1 MEEFYTVT
9 MLISIGTF
17 TLSTVMTPG
26 PNNIMLLS
34 SGLTFGYKRTI
45 PHSLG
50 VMFGFSFMVVL
61 VGLGMG
67 VLFEKFPFIF
77 TVLKI
82 VGIIYLFWMAW
93 KIASNDGS
101 YEVEEGNGGNGKS
114 PFTFLQAAAFQWVNP
129 KAWIMA
135 VTSISVFVTSNE
147 DSFFQVLTI
156 AFIYLLSGVI
166 STNSWAL
173 GGVIL
178 KKIIKDKKS
187 VKIFNITMAI
197 LLIASVVPFI
207 FE

>member
-1 MEEFYTVT
+1 MEEFYTIT
-9 MLISIGTF
+9 MLLSIVTF

-34 SGLTFGYKRTI
+34 SGLTFGYKRTL
-45 PHSLG
+45 PHIFG
-50 VMFGFSFMVVL
+50 VMFGFAFMVVL

-67 VLFEKFPFIF
+67 VIFERFPSIF
-77 TVLKI
+77 KVLKI
-82 VGIIYLFWMAW
+82 IGILYLFWMAY
-93 KIASNDGS
+93 KIANSDGGYEIDKKNQSN
-101 YEVEEGNGGNGKS
+101 

-135 VTSISVFVTSNE
+135 ITAISVFVISNE
-147 DSFFQVLTI
+147 NSLLQVLTI

-173 GGVIL
+173 GGVML
-178 KKIIKDKKS
+178 KKVIKNKKS

-197 LLIASVVPFI
+197 LLVGSVVPFI